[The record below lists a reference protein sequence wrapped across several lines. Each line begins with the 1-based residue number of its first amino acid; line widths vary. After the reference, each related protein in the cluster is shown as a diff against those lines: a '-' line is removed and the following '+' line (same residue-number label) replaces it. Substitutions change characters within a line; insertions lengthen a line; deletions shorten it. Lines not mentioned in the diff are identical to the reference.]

1 MLQSCGSKV
10 KDILRTEPQ
19 MCKTGLGMLWDE
31 IRGWCTLH
39 LSGVVLSLRDCPRRC
54 WMLREALPMGNAQS
68 GNQGMQQSSA
78 VAWHV
83 LSLFLGGLGKGSPA
97 VPFPVPHP

>member
-1 MLQSCGSKV
+1 
-10 KDILRTEPQ
+10 
-19 MCKTGLGMLWDE
+19 
-31 IRGWCTLH
+31 
-39 LSGVVLSLRDCPRRC
+39 
-54 WMLREALPMGNAQS
+54 MGNAQS

-83 LSLFLGGLGKGSPA
+83 LSLSLGGLGKGSPA